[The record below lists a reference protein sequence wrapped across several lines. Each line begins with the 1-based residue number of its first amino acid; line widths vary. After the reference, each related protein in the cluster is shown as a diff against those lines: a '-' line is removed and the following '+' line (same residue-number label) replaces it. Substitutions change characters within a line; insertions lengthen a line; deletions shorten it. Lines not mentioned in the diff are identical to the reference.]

1 MKFFPPNI
9 ETSRNSR
16 RSCSKTPAEEWYLLL
31 LDASCNLHWKKS
43 WLGCWDD
50 HEAKLHGFTRHFAI
64 VCSPCHYTMK
74 DNNLEVIWGNQN
86 YYKWTTD
93 GNLQFQAIPV
103 MAGGG
108 RSHLLS
114 SIPNWDETQKE
125 PLLREAPWNH
135 RSWRWNHP
143 ILRPNSDHPVTLK
156 ELGSAFLITGC
167 TSSGHLWPGIRFWTF
182 WEAYP
187 RDHLVKP
194 RRPLPDGKANKHE
207 EIMLFHGL

>member
-1 MKFFPPNI
+1 MVFV
-9 ETSRNSR
+9 TSW
-16 RSCSKTPAEEWYLLL
+16 CVLQFALEKVLTGLLGWSWSQAPWIYTSFCDRL
-31 LDASCNLHWKKS
+31 L
-43 WLGCWDD
+43 
-50 HEAKLHGFTRHFAI
+50 
-64 VCSPCHYTMK
+64 TMSLY
-74 DNNLEVIWGNQN
+74 NERQQFGGNMNQN
-86 YYKWTTD
+86 YYKWKTD
-93 GNLQFQAIPV
+93 GNLQVQAIPV